1 MRRPSC
7 NLGPGAADRGGPERG
22 AGSMRRKTFDLIV
35 TAVGGALV
43 VILVVAGAL
52 LLVGANYANSSVHN
66 QLARQEIYFPA
77 ARTINTPHN
86 ENYASRSEILPY
98 AGQQVLTG
106 AQANA
111 YAYKVQ
117 MDVYGLPYHG
127 VYSKIS
133 AYSLAHPTTKK
144 AAALVTVSFRG
155 TTLQGLLLEA
165 YAFSQFG
172 VIATWGAV
180 ASFILAGIMLLLTAL
195 GLHHLRRVT
204 DVQEF
209 PKVHEPER
217 ELQPV

>member
-1 MRRPSC
+1 MK
-7 NLGPGAADRGGPERG
+7 
-22 AGSMRRKTFDLIV
+22 RKTFDLIV

-77 ARTINTPHN
+77 TKTINTKHN

-106 AQANA
+106 AQAQA

-117 MDVYGLPYHG
+117 MDVYGMPYHG

-133 AYSLAHPTTKK
+133 GYALTHPTTKK
-144 AAALVTVSFRG
+144 FASLVTVSFRG

-165 YAFSQFG
+165 YAFSQFAT
-172 VIATWGAV
+172 IATIGAIV
-180 ASFILAGIMLLLTAL
+180 SFVLAGLMLVLTVL
-195 GLHHLRRVT
+195 GLLHFRRVT
-204 DVQEF
+204 AAAEF
-209 PKVHEPER
+209 PTVHERVEASKAA
-217 ELQPV
+217 

>member
-1 MRRPSC
+1 MK
-7 NLGPGAADRGGPERG
+7 
-22 AGSMRRKTFDLIV
+22 RKTFDLIV

-66 QLARQEIYFPA
+66 QLARQEITFPTA
-77 ARTINTPHN
+77 KTMNTKHS
-86 ENYASRSEILPY
+86 ENYASRSVQLPY

-106 AQANA
+106 AQASA

-133 AYSLAHPTTKK
+133 GYALTHPTTKK
-144 AAALVTVSFRG
+144 FAALVTVSFRG

-165 YAFSQFG
+165 YAFSQFA
-172 VIATWGAV
+172 VIATWGAI
-180 ASFILAGIMLLLTAL
+180 ASFVLAGIMLLLTAL
-195 GLHHLRRVT
+195 GLRHLRRVT
-204 DVQEF
+204 DAEEF

-217 ELQPV
+217 ELQPA

>member
-1 MRRPSC
+1 MK
-7 NLGPGAADRGGPERG
+7 
-22 AGSMRRKTFDLIV
+22 RKTFDLIL
-35 TAVGGALV
+35 TAVGGGLV

-66 QLARQEIYFPA
+66 QLARQEITFPA
-77 ARTINTPHN
+77 VKTINTKHN

-106 AQANA
+106 AQAKA

-117 MDVYGLPYHG
+117 MDMYGMPYHG

-133 AYSLAHPTTKK
+133 GYAITHPTTKK
-144 AAALVTVSFRG
+144 MAALVTVSFRG

-172 VIATWGAV
+172 VIATDGAI
-180 ASFILAGIMLLLTAL
+180 AAFSLAFVMLLLTGL
-195 GLHHLRRVT
+195 GLWHVRRT
-204 DVQEF
+204 PLGQEF
-209 PKVHEPER
+209 PKSFSAEER
-217 ELQPV
+217 QAA